1 MATDTKDRKRKV
13 TLQEIE
19 ELYDRLGI
27 STAANE
33 PPRSFEEYAWRYGF
47 HPQDER
53 KRTTLDT
60 HTAKPE

>member
-1 MATDTKDRKRKV
+1 MATDSKEGKQEV

-27 STAANE
+27 PTVTNE
-33 PPRSFEEYAWRYGF
+33 PPRTFEEYAWRYGF
-47 HPQDER
+47 HPQDTR